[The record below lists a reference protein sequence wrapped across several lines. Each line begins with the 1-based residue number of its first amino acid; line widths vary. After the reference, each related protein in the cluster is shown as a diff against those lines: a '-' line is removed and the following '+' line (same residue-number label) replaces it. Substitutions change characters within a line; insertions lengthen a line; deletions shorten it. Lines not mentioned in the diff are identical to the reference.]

1 VTPPVVLTVGG
12 SDCSGGSGVQA
23 DLKTLQALRV
33 YGASAVTTVGVQNT
47 RAAATLYAVPAA
59 VLSGQLAAVLDDLP
73 VLAVKT
79 GLFPTSE
86 AVAVV
91 TARAGAGGLPNLV
104 VDPVLPDEGQGVS
117 RKGVAAALGRLLP
130 YALVATPNRD
140 EASALLGWQVA
151 TPGDMALAAEQ
162 LAARGPRCVVVT
174 GGDLVTGTEALDAV
188 WLGGQARYLS
198 VPRVPGRN
206 TRGSGDVFA
215 TAIAARLAL
224 GDGVADALTFAK
236 GMVSRAIGDAA
247 GWRLGVGR
255 GPLDVCGWSAP
266 G

>member
-1 VTPPVVLTVGG
+1 MTPPVVLTVGG

-23 DLKTLQALRV
+23 DLKTLLALRV

-47 RAAATLYAVPAA
+47 RAAATLYAVPAE
-59 VLSGQLAAVLDDLP
+59 VLAGQLTAVLDDLP

-79 GLFPTSE
+79 GLFPSAD

-91 TARAGAGGLPNLV
+91 TGRARSGGLPNLV

-117 RKGVAAALGRLLP
+117 RRAVAAALDRLLP

-151 TPGDMALAAEQ
+151 TPGDMARAAEE
-162 LAARGPRCVVVT
+162 LAARGPKCVVVT

-188 WLGGQARYLS
+188 WAGGEFRYMS
-198 VPRVPGRN
+198 APRVAARN

-215 TAIAARLAL
+215 TAVAARLAL
-224 GDGVADALTFAK
+224 GDGLLDALAFAK
-236 GMVSRAIGDAA
+236 GLVARAISDAA

-255 GPLDVCGWSAP
+255 GPLDVFGWSA